1 VIKTTKS
8 TELPVRTVTMVA
20 DIWIQV
26 FVVTMPDIPVKY
38 DDIQCEDSKG
48 LSADSLLLRSYNCTG
63 RELNIF
69 RFLSYW
75 QKKYDLKW
83 LVSRTI

>member
-1 VIKTTKS
+1 MIKTTKS

-26 FVVTMPDIPVKY
+26 FVVPMPDIPVKY
-38 DDIQCEDSKG
+38 DDIQCEDLKS
-48 LSADSLLLRSYNCTG
+48 LSADLLLLRSYNCTG

-69 RFLSYW
+69 RFL
-75 QKKYDLKW
+75 KL
-83 LVSRTI
+83 LAEEV